1 LDKNLKQLKFVYTK
15 MILYWYNAKDR
26 DLSVMSW
33 RSMVDKGS
41 Y

>member
-1 LDKNLKQLKFVYTK
+1 
-15 MILYWYNAKDR
+15 
-26 DLSVMSW
+26 MSW